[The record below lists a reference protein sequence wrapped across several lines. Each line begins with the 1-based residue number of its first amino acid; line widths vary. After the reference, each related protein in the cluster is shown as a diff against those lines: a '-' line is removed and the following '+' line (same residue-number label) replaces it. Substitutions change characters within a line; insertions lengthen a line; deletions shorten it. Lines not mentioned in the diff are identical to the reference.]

1 MRYTRE
7 QYYRIWLACVE
18 GVGARSADRLI
29 EKYGSAEAVWT
40 CFGEPMRWIGDK
52 VWQALAKARDRD
64 WAHALF
70 DRIDASD
77 IRVVFREGAGYPP
90 LLRTLGDAPP
100 LLFVRGVADLSDP
113 LTFAIVG
120 ARNGSSYGKAMT
132 EEIAE
137 AIAGAGV
144 TVVSGFARGID
155 SAAHRGALKAGG
167 RTIAVLGCGVDVLYP
182 PENGKLLDELLESG
196 GSLVS
201 EYGPGMPP
209 LSENF
214 PRRNRLISG
223 MSRGVLLAEAAP
235 KSGAMITV
243 EYALEQGREV
253 FVLPGPANARLSEM
267 PNRLA
272 REGARVVTSAQE
284 LLEDLDVF
292 GLPWANRRPKDLPP
306 QLTAEEKLVYDALQ
320 DGEKG
325 VDQLMERTGL
335 SVQQVNSVLTMLGIQ
350 GIIEDTL

>member
-7 QYYRIWLACVE
+7 QYYRIWLACVD
-18 GVGARSADRLI
+18 GVGARRADKLI
-29 EKYGSAEAVWT
+29 QRYGSAEAVWT
-40 CFGEPMRWIGDK
+40 SFGEHMRWIGK
-52 VWQALAKARDRD
+52 TTWEALSKARDRD
-64 WAHALF
+64 AARALF
-70 DRIDASD
+70 DRLDAAN

-90 LLRTLGDAPP
+90 LLRTLDDAPQ
-100 LLFVRGVADLSDP
+100 LLFVQGVADLSDP

-120 ARNGSSYGKAMT
+120 ARNGSSYGRAMA
-132 EEIAE
+132 EEIAG

-167 RTIAVLGCGVDVLYP
+167 RTVAVLGCGTDILYP
-182 PENGKLLDELLESG
+182 PENGALREQILEAG

-209 LSENF
+209 LAGNF

-235 KSGAMITV
+235 RSGAMITV
-243 EYALEQGREV
+243 DYALEQGREV

-272 REGARVVTSAQE
+272 REGARVITSAQE

-292 GLPWANRRPKDLPP
+292 GLPWAKQPPDGPGP
-306 QLTAEEKLVYDALQ
+306 QLTAEEKLVYDALR

-325 VDQLMERTGL
+325 VDQLVERTGL
-335 SVQQVNSVLTMLGIQ
+335 SVRQVNSVLTMLGIQ

>member
-1 MRYTRE
+1 M
-7 QYYRIWLACVE
+7 
-18 GVGARSADRLI
+18 
-29 EKYGSAEAVWT
+29 
-40 CFGEPMRWIGDK
+40 
-52 VWQALAKARDRD
+52 
-64 WAHALF
+64 
-70 DRIDASD
+70 
-77 IRVVFREGAGYPP
+77 
-90 LLRTLGDAPP
+90 
-100 LLFVRGVADLSDP
+100 
-113 LTFAIVG
+113 
-120 ARNGSSYGKAMT
+120 
-132 EEIAE
+132 
-137 AIAGAGV
+137 
-144 TVVSGFARGID
+144 
-155 SAAHRGALKAGG
+155 
-167 RTIAVLGCGVDVLYP
+167 GCGVDVLYP
-182 PENGKLLDELLESG
+182 PENGKLLEELLESG

-292 GLPWANRRPKDLPP
+292 GLPWAKQHPKDPPP
-306 QLTAEEKLVYDALQ
+306 QLTAEEKLIYDALQ

-325 VDQLMERTGL
+325 VDQLVERTGL